1 MSEKFEFHCALRCPQ
16 YAICNELSKKGMDLV
31 GNAKPFKY
39 DSIVEYQT
47 EDGRFVHG
55 AEFFGEYQDPPELA
69 KMRQDGYDLQN
80 AASKLKTTLTEGC
93 DKGPLSV
100 GGIFLCA
107 STVEIGIT
115 KADVGLEEVSH
126 EHDTILDIS
135 INEDSTMEPSQKPSV
150 NEAMTRSPA
159 EYVEERQGWLR
170 EAASIYHGPE
180 LEGDMIGQ
188 FPKPTEIRADAEGWD
203 LTQEQEEKLREISAR
218 FGIGSEQDILSSSEI
233 VLLEGGKPWKVASEL
248 AISSGASTLIFAG
261 SPNRKLVADEH
272 EYMAAKKGGS
282 VENETEYDMVRRIAQ
297 NAEGFVPLEEDII
310 LPFGYDINEDHK
322 ITETPTGQFVEIG
335 SINGAPVVILRVD
348 RENMPDGKYQN
359 QPNPLQLLNVVA
371 GVRAAAGDQTSSI
384 GILTSN
390 TYASSRSVGVVE
402 AGLRSERD
410 FTIGMYGRS
419 TLAEVQGKPAS
430 EPTPI
435 NQIPGELYVIAEALQ
450 KLQDTI
456 TELNQ

>member
-1 MSEKFEFHCALRCPQ
+1 
-16 YAICNELSKKGMDLV
+16 
-31 GNAKPFKY
+31 
-39 DSIVEYQT
+39 
-47 EDGRFVHG
+47 
-55 AEFFGEYQDPPELA
+55 
-69 KMRQDGYDLQN
+69 
-80 AASKLKTTLTEGC
+80 
-93 DKGPLSV
+93 
-100 GGIFLCA
+100 
-107 STVEIGIT
+107 
-115 KADVGLEEVSH
+115 
-126 EHDTILDIS
+126 
-135 INEDSTMEPSQKPSV
+135 
-150 NEAMTRSPA
+150 
-159 EYVEERQGWLR
+159 
-170 EAASIYHGPE
+170 
-180 LEGDMIGQ
+180 
-188 FPKPTEIRADAEGWD
+188 
-203 LTQEQEEKLREISAR
+203 
-218 FGIGSEQDILSSSEI
+218 
-233 VLLEGGKPWKVASEL
+233 
-248 AISSGASTLIFAG
+248 
-261 SPNRKLVADEH
+261 
-272 EYMAAKKGGS
+272 
-282 VENETEYDMVRRIAQ
+282 MVRRIAQ

-450 KLQDTI
+450 SLQDTI

>member
-1 MSEKFEFHCALRCPQ
+1 
-16 YAICNELSKKGMDLV
+16 
-31 GNAKPFKY
+31 
-39 DSIVEYQT
+39 
-47 EDGRFVHG
+47 
-55 AEFFGEYQDPPELA
+55 
-69 KMRQDGYDLQN
+69 
-80 AASKLKTTLTEGC
+80 
-93 DKGPLSV
+93 
-100 GGIFLCA
+100 
-107 STVEIGIT
+107 
-115 KADVGLEEVSH
+115 
-126 EHDTILDIS
+126 
-135 INEDSTMEPSQKPSV
+135 
-150 NEAMTRSPA
+150 
-159 EYVEERQGWLR
+159 
-170 EAASIYHGPE
+170 
-180 LEGDMIGQ
+180 MIGQ

-450 KLQDTI
+450 SLQDTI